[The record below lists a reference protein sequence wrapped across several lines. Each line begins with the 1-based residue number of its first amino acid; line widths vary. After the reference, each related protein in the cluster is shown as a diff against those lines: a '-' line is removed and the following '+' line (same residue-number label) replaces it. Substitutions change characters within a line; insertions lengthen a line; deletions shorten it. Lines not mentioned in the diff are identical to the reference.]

1 MSKARWRAVR
11 KVLAWPFAPQRRT
24 LTVFLAILVAAVFIA
39 TGTGFWLLYRIAY
52 LLAMGI
58 PLALLFAWLNTR
70 ALEVNVERR
79 TLRGQVGQEAEELIE
94 VRNRSIIPKLWIEL
108 EDPSDLPG
116 HQSRR
121 AVIIPG
127 RGLRSW
133 VVATTLQ
140 RRGLFDW
147 GPLRVRGGDPF
158 GIFYTDRTYGIRQQI
173 LVYPRVIDLPRFQTP
188 PASLPGEG
196 RFRRRTHYITPNASG
211 IREYAPG
218 DPLSRIH
225 WRSTAHTGDLMVKTF
240 ELDPTSD
247 IWIIPDLQGG
257 IHAGEGDESTE
268 EYAVTIAASVAQ
280 RYISANRSVGLL
292 AFGEEY
298 NEVEA
303 ERGQQQLSRIF
314 EALAVSKAVGE
325 APLTNLLI
333 EEQRRFGRHTTLV
346 IVTPSVE
353 SDWLSTVQSLV
364 QRGVRVAVVLVDPST
379 FGGEGSPL
387 LLYGEL
393 TASDILTYVVA
404 QGDDLAFA
412 LSSSAVGAD
421 AWLSS

>member
-1 MSKARWRAVR
+1 MLRR
-11 KVLAWPFAPQRRT
+11 VLAWPFAPQRRT
-24 LTVFLAILVAAVFIA
+24 LTLLLAILVAAVFIA

-52 LLAMGI
+52 IVAMGI
-58 PLALLFAWLNTR
+58 PVALLISWLNTR
-70 ALEVNVERR
+70 ALEVNVDRR

-94 VRNRSIIPKLWIEL
+94 VTNRSIIPKLWVEL
-108 EDPSDLPG
+108 EDPCDLPG
-116 HQSRR
+116 HTSRR
-121 AVIIPG
+121 AVVIPS

-133 VVATTLQ
+133 VVQTMLQ
-140 RRGLFDW
+140 RRGLYDW
-147 GPLRVRGGDPF
+147 GPLLVRGGDPF
-158 GIFYTDRTYGIRQQI
+158 GVFYTERRYGVRQQI
-173 LVYPRVIDLPRFQTP
+173 LVYPRVVDLPRFQTP

-211 IREYAPG
+211 IRDYAPG

-247 IWIIPDLQGG
+247 IWVIADMEGSIQ
-257 IHAGEGDESTE
+257 AGEGDESTE
-268 EYAVTIAASVAQ
+268 EYIVTVAASVAQ
-280 RYISANRSVGLL
+280 RYISANRSVGLI

-298 NEVEA
+298 TVVEA
-303 ERGQQQLSRIF
+303 ERGQQQLARIL
-314 EALAVSKAVGE
+314 ESLAVSKAAGE
-325 APLTNLLI
+325 APLGNLLI

-346 IVTPSVE
+346 LVTA
-353 SDWLSTVQSLV
+353 STDSSWVSPVQALV

-404 QGDDLAFA
+404 QGDDLSFA
-412 LSSSAVGAD
+412 LSSSAVGAE
-421 AWLSS
+421 AWQS

>member
-1 MSKARWRAVR
+1 MLRR
-11 KVLAWPFAPQRRT
+11 VLAWPFAPQRRT
-24 LTVFLAILVAAVFIA
+24 LTLLLAILVAAVFIA

-52 LLAMGI
+52 I
-58 PLALLFAWLNTR
+58 VALGVPVALIISWLNTR
-70 ALEVNVERR
+70 ALEVNVDRR

-94 VRNRSIIPKLWIEL
+94 VSNRSIIPKLWVEL
-108 EDPSDLPG
+108 EDPCELPG
-116 HQSRR
+116 HTSRR
-121 AVIIPG
+121 AVVIPS

-133 VVATTLQ
+133 VVQTTLE
-140 RRGLFDW
+140 RRGLYDW
-147 GPLRVRGGDPF
+147 GPLLVRGGDPF
-158 GIFYTDRTYGIRQQI
+158 GIFYTERRYGVRQQI
-173 LVYPRVIDLPRFQTP
+173 LVYPRVVDLPRFQTP

-211 IREYAPG
+211 IRDYAPG

-225 WRSTAHTGDLMVKTF
+225 WRSTAHTGELMVKTF

-247 IWIIPDLQGG
+247 IWVIADMEGSVQ
-257 IHAGEGDESTE
+257 AGEGDESTE
-268 EYAVTIAASVAQ
+268 EYIVTVAASVAQ
-280 RYISANRSVGLL
+280 RYISANRSVGLM

-298 NEVEA
+298 TVVEA
-303 ERGQQQLSRIF
+303 ERGQQQLSRIL
-314 EALAVSKAVGE
+314 ESLAVAKAAGE
-325 APLTNLLI
+325 APLGNLLI

-346 IVTPSVE
+346 LVTA
-353 SDWLSTVQSLV
+353 STDSNWVSPVQALV

-412 LSSSAVGAD
+412 LSSSAVGAE
-421 AWLSS
+421 AWQS

>member
-1 MSKARWRAVR
+1 MLRR
-11 KVLAWPFAPQRRT
+11 VLAWPFAPQRRT
-24 LTVFLAILVAAVFIA
+24 LSVLLVILVAAAFIA
-39 TGTGFWLLYRIAY
+39 TGTGFWLLYRISY
-52 LLAMGI
+52 LIAMGI
-58 PLALLFAWLNTR
+58 PIALVLAWLNTR

-94 VRNRSIIPKLWIEL
+94 VRNLSYLPKMWVEL

-121 AVIIPG
+121 AVVIPS

-133 VVATTLQ
+133 VVSTTLQ

-158 GIFYTDRTYGIRQQI
+158 GIFYTERDYGVRQQI
-173 LVYPRVIDLPRFQTP
+173 LVYPRVVDLPRFQTP

-211 IREYAPG
+211 IRDWVPG

-225 WRSTAHTGDLMVKTF
+225 WRSTAHTGELMVKTF

-247 IWIIPDLQGG
+247 IWVIADMEGAIQ
-257 IHAGEGDESTE
+257 AGEGDESTE
-268 EYAVTIAASVAQ
+268 EYTVTIAASVAQ
-280 RYISANRSVGLL
+280 RYIASNRSVGLI
-292 AFGEEY
+292 AFGEDY
-298 NEVEA
+298 TVVEA
-303 ERGQQQLSRIF
+303 ERGQQQLSRIL
-314 EALAVSKAVGE
+314 ESLAVAKASGE
-325 APLTNLLI
+325 APLGNLLI

-346 IVTPSVE
+346 LVTASTD
-353 SDWLSTVQSLV
+353 SSWLSPLQSLV
-364 QRGVRVAVVLVDPST
+364 QRGVRASVVLVDPST

-387 LLYGEL
+387 VLYGEL

-404 QGDDLAFA
+404 QGDDLAYA
-412 LSSSAVGAD
+412 LSSTAVGAE
-421 AWLSS
+421 AWQT

>member
-1 MSKARWRAVR
+1 MVR
-11 KVLAWPFAPQRRT
+11 RVLGWPFAPQRRT
-24 LTVFLAILVAAVFIA
+24 LTVLLAVLVAMVVVA

-52 LLAMGI
+52 LIAMGI
-58 PLALLFAWLNTR
+58 PFAIALAWLNTR
-70 ALEVNVERR
+70 ALDVTIERR

-94 VRNRSIIPKLWIEL
+94 VANRSFLPKLWVEL

-116 HQSRR
+116 HSSRR
-121 AVIIPG
+121 AVVIPG

-133 VVATTLQ
+133 VVQTQLQ
-140 RRGLFDW
+140 RRGLYDW

-158 GIFYTDRTYGIRQQI
+158 GIYYTERSYGVRQQI
-173 LVYPRVIDLPRFQTP
+173 LVYPRVVDLPRFQTP

-211 IREYAPG
+211 IRDWVPG

-225 WRSTAHTGDLMVKTF
+225 WRSTAHTGELMVKTF

-247 IWIIPDLQGG
+247 IWVIADLEGSIQ
-257 IHAGEGDESTE
+257 AGEGDESTE
-268 EYAVTIAASVAQ
+268 EYIVTVAASVAQ
-280 RYISANRSVGLL
+280 RYIASNRSVGLI

-298 NEVEA
+298 VVVEA
-303 ERGQQQLSRIF
+303 ERGQQQLMRIL
-314 EALAVSKAVGE
+314 ESLAVAKASGE
-325 APLTNLLI
+325 APLGNLLL

-346 IVTPSVE
+346 LVTASTD
-353 SDWLSTVQSLV
+353 SSWLAPVQALV
-364 QRGVRVAVVLVDPST
+364 QRGVRAAVVLIDPST

-387 LLYGEL
+387 VLYGEL

-404 QGDDLAFA
+404 QGDDLSFA
-412 LSSSAVGAD
+412 LSSTAVGAE
-421 AWLSS
+421 AWQT

>member
-1 MSKARWRAVR
+1 MLWR
-11 KVLAWPFAPQRRT
+11 VLAWPFAPQRRT
-24 LTVFLAILVAAVFIA
+24 LTVLLVILVAAVFIA

-52 LLAMGI
+52 ILAMGI
-58 PLALLFAWLNTR
+58 PAALLLAWLNTR
-70 ALEVNVERR
+70 AIEVQVERR

-94 VRNRSIIPKLWIEL
+94 VRNLSYIPKMWVEL

-121 AVIIPG
+121 AVVIPS

-133 VVATTLQ
+133 VVSTTLQ

-158 GIFYTDRTYGIRQQI
+158 GIFYTERDYGVRQQI
-173 LVYPRVIDLPRFQTP
+173 LVYPRVVDLPRFQTP

-211 IREYAPG
+211 IRDWAPG

-225 WRSTAHTGDLMVKTF
+225 WRSTAHTGELMVKTF

-247 IWIIPDLQGG
+247 IWVIADMEGAIQ
-257 IHAGEGDESTE
+257 AGEGDESTE
-268 EYAVTIAASVAQ
+268 EYTVTVAASVAQ
-280 RYISANRSVGLL
+280 RYIAANRSVGLIS
-292 AFGEEY
+292 FGEDY
-298 NEVEA
+298 TVVEA
-303 ERGQQQLSRIF
+303 ERGQQQLSRIL
-314 EALAVSKAVGE
+314 ESLAVAKASGE
-325 APLTNLLI
+325 APLGNLLI

-346 IVTPSVE
+346 LVTASTD
-353 SDWLSTVQSLV
+353 SSWLSPLQSLV
-364 QRGVRVAVVLVDPST
+364 QRGVRASVVLVDPST

-387 LLYGEL
+387 VLYGEL

-404 QGDDLAFA
+404 QGDDLSYA
-412 LSSSAVGAD
+412 LSSTAVGAE
-421 AWLSS
+421 AWQT

>member
-1 MSKARWRAVR
+1 MRR
-11 KVLAWPFAPQRRT
+11 VLAWPFAPSRRT
-24 LTVFLAILVAAVFIA
+24 LTVLVVILVAAVFIA

-52 LLAMGI
+52 ILAMGI
-58 PLALLFAWLNTR
+58 PVAIGLAWLNTR
-70 ALEVNVERR
+70 ALDVSVDRR
-79 TLRGQVGQEAEELIE
+79 TLRGQVGQDAEELIE
-94 VRNRSIIPKLWIEL
+94 VRNRSLIPKLWVEL
-108 EDPSDLPG
+108 EDPCGLPG
-116 HQSRR
+116 HHSRR
-121 AVIIPG
+121 AVVIPG

-133 VVATTLQ
+133 VVNTTLL

-158 GIFYTDRTYGIRQQI
+158 GLFYAERDYGVRQQV

-211 IREYAPG
+211 IRDYAPG

-225 WRSTAHTGDLMVKTF
+225 WRSTAHTGELMVKTF

-247 IWIIPDLQGG
+247 IWVIADMEGSVQ
-257 IHAGEGDESTE
+257 AGEGDESTE
-268 EYAVTIAASVAQ
+268 EYAVTVAASVAQ
-280 RYISANRSVGLL
+280 RYISSNRSVGLI
-292 AFGEEY
+292 AFGEDY
-298 NEVEA
+298 TVVEA
-303 ERGQQQLSRIF
+303 ERGQQQLSRIL
-314 EALAVSKAVGE
+314 ESLAVAKAAGE
-325 APLTNLLI
+325 APLASLLM

-346 IVTPSVE
+346 LVTS
-353 SDWLSTVQSLV
+353 STDSSWLSPVQALG
-364 QRGVRVAVVLVDPST
+364 QRGVRVAVVLIDPST

-387 LLYGEL
+387 MLYGEL

-412 LSSSAVGAD
+412 LSSTSVGAE
-421 AWLSS
+421 AWQS

>member
-1 MSKARWRAVR
+1 MLRR
-11 KVLAWPFAPQRRT
+11 VLAWPFAPQRRT
-24 LTVFLAILVAAVFIA
+24 LTVLLVILVAAVFIA

-52 LLAMGI
+52 IVAMGI
-58 PLALLFAWLNTR
+58 PVALLLAWLNTR
-70 ALEVNVERR
+70 ALEVDVERR

-94 VRNRSIIPKLWIEL
+94 VRNLSYIPKMWVEL
-108 EDPSDLPG
+108 EDPSELPG

-121 AVIIPG
+121 AVAIPS

-133 VVATTLQ
+133 VVSTTLQ

-158 GIFYTDRTYGIRQQI
+158 GIFYTERTYGVRQQI
-173 LVYPRVIDLPRFQTP
+173 LVYPRVVDLPRFQTP

-211 IREYAPG
+211 IRDWAPG

-225 WRSTAHTGDLMVKTF
+225 WRSTAHTGELMVKTF

-247 IWIIPDLQGG
+247 IWVIADMEGAIQ
-257 IHAGEGDESTE
+257 AGEGDESTE
-268 EYAVTIAASVAQ
+268 EYTVTVAASVAQ
-280 RYISANRSVGLL
+280 RYIAANRSVGLIS
-292 AFGEEY
+292 FGEDY
-298 NEVEA
+298 TVVEA
-303 ERGQQQLSRIF
+303 ERGQQQLARIL
-314 EALAVSKAVGE
+314 ESLAVAKASGE
-325 APLTNLLI
+325 APLGNLLI

-346 IVTPSVE
+346 LVTASTD
-353 SDWLSTVQSLV
+353 SSWLSPLQSLV
-364 QRGVRVAVVLVDPST
+364 QRGVRASVVLIDPST

-387 LLYGEL
+387 VLYGEL

-404 QGDDLAFA
+404 QGDDLSYA
-412 LSSSAVGAD
+412 LSSSAVGAE
-421 AWLSS
+421 AWQT

>member
-1 MSKARWRAVR
+1 MVR
-11 KVLAWPFAPQRRT
+11 RVLAWPFAPQRRT
-24 LTVFLAILVAAVFIA
+24 LTVLLAVLVAMVVVS

-52 LLAMGI
+52 IIAMGI
-58 PLALLFAWLNTR
+58 PFAIALAWLNTR
-70 ALEVNVERR
+70 ALDVTIERR

-94 VRNRSIIPKLWIEL
+94 VTNRSIIPKLWVEL

-116 HQSRR
+116 HSSRR
-121 AVIIPG
+121 ATVIPG

-133 VVATTLQ
+133 VVQTPLQ
-140 RRGLFDW
+140 RRGLYDW

-158 GIFYTDRTYGIRQQI
+158 GIYYTERNYGVRQQI
-173 LVYPRVIDLPRFQTP
+173 LVYPRVVDLPRFQTP

-211 IREYAPG
+211 IRDWAPG

-225 WRSTAHTGDLMVKTF
+225 WRSTAHTGELMVKTF

-247 IWIIPDLQGG
+247 IWVIADMEGAIQ
-257 IHAGEGDESTE
+257 AGEGDESTE
-268 EYAVTIAASVAQ
+268 EYTITVAASVAQ
-280 RYISANRSVGLL
+280 RYIASNRSVGLI

-298 NEVEA
+298 VVVEA
-303 ERGQQQLSRIF
+303 ERGQQQLMRMLES
-314 EALAVSKAVGE
+314 LAVAKASGE
-325 APLTNLLI
+325 APLGNLLL

-346 IVTPSVE
+346 LVTASTD
-353 SDWLSTVQSLV
+353 SSWLSAVQALV
-364 QRGVRVAVVLVDPST
+364 QRGVRAAVVLVDPST

-387 LLYGEL
+387 VLYGEL

-404 QGDDLAFA
+404 QGDDLSFA
-412 LSSSAVGAD
+412 LSSTAVGAE
-421 AWLSS
+421 AWQT

>member
-1 MSKARWRAVR
+1 MRR
-11 KVLAWPFAPQRRT
+11 VLAWPFAPSRRT
-24 LTVFLAILVAAVFIA
+24 VTVLLVILVAAVFIA

-52 LLAMGI
+52 ILAMGI
-58 PLALLFAWLNTR
+58 PVAIVLAWLNTR
-70 ALEVNVERR
+70 ALDVSVDRR
-79 TLRGQVGQEAEELIE
+79 TLRGQVGQDAEELIE
-94 VRNRSIIPKLWIEL
+94 VSNRSFIPKLWVEL
-108 EDPSDLPG
+108 EDPCGLPG
-116 HQSRR
+116 HRSRR
-121 AVIIPG
+121 AVIIPS

-133 VVATTLQ
+133 VVNTTLR

-158 GIFYTDRTYGIRQQI
+158 GLFYTERDYGVRQQI

-225 WRSTAHTGDLMVKTF
+225 WRSTAHTGELMVKTF

-247 IWIIPDLQGG
+247 IWVIADMEGSV
-257 IHAGEGDESTE
+257 HAGEGDESTE
-268 EYAVTIAASVAQ
+268 EYAVTVAASVAQ
-280 RYISANRSVGLL
+280 RYISSNRSVGLI
-292 AFGEEY
+292 AFGEDY
-298 NEVEA
+298 TVVEA
-303 ERGQQQLSRIF
+303 ERGQQQLSRIL
-314 EALAVSKAVGE
+314 ESLAVAKAAGD
-325 APLTNLLI
+325 APLGSLLM

-346 IVTPSVE
+346 LVTPSTD
-353 SDWLSTVQSLV
+353 SSWLSPVQALV
-364 QRGVRVAVVLVDPST
+364 QRGVRVAVVLIDPST

-387 LLYGEL
+387 VLYGEL
-393 TASDILTYVVA
+393 TASDILTYVVT

-412 LSSSAVGAD
+412 LSSTSVGAE
-421 AWLSS
+421 AWQS

>member
-1 MSKARWRAVR
+1 MLRR
-11 KVLAWPFAPQRRT
+11 VLAWPFAPQRRT
-24 LTVFLAILVAAVFIA
+24 LTVLLVILVAAVFIA

-52 LLAMGI
+52 IVAMGI
-58 PLALLFAWLNTR
+58 PVALLLAWLNTR
-70 ALEVNVERR
+70 ALEVDVERR

-94 VRNRSIIPKLWIEL
+94 VRNLSYIPKMWVEL
-108 EDPSDLPG
+108 EDPSELPG

-121 AVIIPG
+121 AVVIPS

-133 VVATTLQ
+133 VVSTTLQ

-158 GIFYTDRTYGIRQQI
+158 GIFYTERTYGVRQQI
-173 LVYPRVIDLPRFQTP
+173 LVYPRVVDLPRFQTP

-211 IREYAPG
+211 IRDWAPG

-225 WRSTAHTGDLMVKTF
+225 WRSTAHTGELMVKTF

-247 IWIIPDLQGG
+247 IWVIADMEGAIQ
-257 IHAGEGDESTE
+257 AGEGDESTE
-268 EYAVTIAASVAQ
+268 EYTVTVAASVAQ
-280 RYISANRSVGLL
+280 RYIAANRSVGLIS
-292 AFGEEY
+292 FGEDY
-298 NEVEA
+298 TVVEA
-303 ERGQQQLSRIF
+303 ERGQQQLARIL
-314 EALAVSKAVGE
+314 ESLAVAKASGE
-325 APLTNLLI
+325 APLGNLLI

-346 IVTPSVE
+346 LVTASTD
-353 SDWLSTVQSLV
+353 SSWLSPLQSLV
-364 QRGVRVAVVLVDPST
+364 QRGVRASVVLVDPST

-387 LLYGEL
+387 VLYGEL

-404 QGDDLAFA
+404 QGDDLSYA
-412 LSSSAVGAD
+412 LSSSAVGAE
-421 AWLSS
+421 AWQT